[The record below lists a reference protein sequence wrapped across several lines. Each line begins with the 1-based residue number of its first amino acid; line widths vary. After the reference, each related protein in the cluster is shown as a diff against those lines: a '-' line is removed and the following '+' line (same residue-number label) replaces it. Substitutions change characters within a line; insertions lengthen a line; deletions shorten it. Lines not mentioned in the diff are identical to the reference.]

1 MPDKEG
7 SDDEKTTKG
16 VVKKKKKQM
25 MGEEGY
31 DTYRDNIL
39 MRGGDH
45 RSKET
50 KEKSYTP
57 SEQPKGQTAAQ
68 KAAKGK
74 SALELVKASITKKY
88 GKGAIMDV
96 KKKGKKKANEEL
108 DLTKIAEAFGGYIV
122 EANGK
127 KNGKKKD
134 DIEDFI
140 KADDPFD
147 VQARKDAQRDIEDTG
162 GTDTRSSFTRQDSFQ
177 KSGKFKQPET
187 NPLRKKG
194 GKPKP
199 DSVKFTKNPGEAPVK
214 ITRDPSVID
223 PKFAKKKPSKPKVD
237 VEDDQD
243 YKKAAKSFKKDIGGE
258 KIISP
263 TMQDRLKKA
272 TKGPRK
278 ARRRRSDAASFA
290 QVKADIDTADAA
302 RKAKKRG
309 EYAADYEKRLGQAY
323 DKSLEG
329 TVKTG
334 KVPQGTPLPATPLGI
349 KGEPQKD
356 RPRAQKPPEGVYGMK
371 GTGQKEVIGKVD
383 DKVTGGEYGKLRS
396 GQTADQ
402 TKLNQALTGR
412 DAEGNPLTPNQRKEL
427 MRQSRGLDSDAV
439 KNVSKNLTKGEM
451 PRSELDKSGGFD
463 SGREGESITRRPPRQ
478 EVSPKSPN
486 VKVNVNVNQKG
497 QVPDFMTSPQKLGKK
512 ATDTATDL
520 MSRQSRSAVG
530 AMGGI
535 IGKAA
540 VPASAGYEAGVNLSR
555 GDKFGA
561 ALSLGQSLGGAT
573 GFAFGVLNALRMRSP
588 GYQVPKPRSPKFDPR
603 TGGKLAT
610 KGQVSLDKETGEGE
624 AMSGT
629 GGVALS
635 NVLRRVRQ
643 AQGLAQKG
651 YQGRTGFISA
661 QGGGGL

>member
-74 SALELVKASITKKY
+74 SALELVKANITKKY

-147 VQARKDAQRDIEDTG
+147 VQARKDAQRDIEQTG
-162 GTDTRSSFTRQDSFQ
+162 GTDTRPSFSRQDSFQ

-199 DSVKFTKNPGEAPVK
+199 GSVKFTQRPGEAPVK
-214 ITRDPSVID
+214 SYIDPKQID
-223 PKFAKKKPSKPKVD
+223 PKFAKKKTPKPKVD
-237 VEDDQD
+237 VDDQQD

-272 TKGPRK
+272 TEGPRK
-278 ARRRRSDAASFA
+278 ARKRRKDAASFA

-383 DKVTGGEYGKLRS
+383 NRVTGGEYGKLRS

-402 TKLNQALTGR
+402 SAFVQAQTGR
-412 DAEGNPLTPNQRKEL
+412 DLEGNPLSKDQRVKL
-427 MRQSRGLDSDAV
+427 MRRSRGLDSDAV

-497 QVPDFMTSPQKLGKK
+497 QIPSPQQIGKTV
-512 ATDTATDL
+512 TDKTTEF
-520 MSRQSRSAVG
+520 MRGQSKSTMG

-535 IGKAA
+535 IGKSA

-555 GDKFGA
+555 GDRFGA

-588 GYQVPKPRSPKFDPR
+588 GYQVPKPRSPKFDPK

-610 KGQVSLDKETGEGE
+610 KGQVSMDKETGEGE
-624 AMSGT
+624 AMMGA
-629 GGVALS
+629 GGAALS

-651 YQGRTGFISA
+651 YQGKTGFISA

>member
-16 VVKKKKKQM
+16 VVKKKQKQM

-96 KKKGKKKANEEL
+96 KKKSKKKANEEL
-108 DLTKIAEAFGGYIV
+108 DLTKIAEAFGGYII

-127 KNGKKKD
+127 KKNGKKDETIPDPWSEKAKEQAKK
-134 DIEDFI
+134 DIERE
-140 KADDPFD
+140 PETM
-147 VQARKDAQRDIEDTG
+147 DIDTFQG
-162 GTDTRSSFTRQDSFQ
+162 RQ
-177 KSGKFKQPET
+177 KFKEPVT
-187 NPLRKKG
+187 GTPKAKG
-194 GKPKP
+194 FKPKP
-199 DSVKFTKNPGEAPVK
+199 GSVKFTQRPGEAPVK

-223 PKFAKKKPSKPKVD
+223 PKFAKKKTPKPKVD
-237 VEDDQD
+237 VDDQQD

-272 TKGPRK
+272 TEGPRK
-278 ARRRRSDAASFA
+278 ARKRRSDAASFA

-309 EYAADYEKRLGQAY
+309 EYAADYEKRLGRAY

-334 KVPQGTPLPATPLGI
+334 RSPAGQPLPATPLGI
-349 KGEPQKD
+349 KGQPQKD

-383 DKVTGGEYGKLRS
+383 DRVTGGEYGKLRS

-402 TKLNQALTGR
+402 SAFVQAQTGR
-412 DAEGNPLTPNQRKEL
+412 DLEGNPLSKDQRVKL
-427 MRQSRGLDSDAV
+427 MRRSRGLDSDAV
-439 KNVSKNLTKGEM
+439 KNVSKNLTKGGM

-497 QVPDFMTSPQKLGKK
+497 QIPSPQQIGKTV
-512 ATDTATDL
+512 TDKTTEF
-520 MSRQSRSAVG
+520 MRGQSKSTMG

-535 IGKAA
+535 IGKSA

-555 GDKFGA
+555 GDRFGA

-573 GFAFGVLNALRMRSP
+573 GFAFGVLNALRMRAP

-610 KGQVSLDKETGEGE
+610 KGQVSMDKETGEGE
-624 AMSGT
+624 AMMGA
-629 GGVALS
+629 GGAALS